1 MSETKDETKKKKIKK
16 SKKTVDKK
24 SDKKSESNYKKKLKS
39 YKANNRL
46 KNDKKEFG
54 CQEKKDIRNCSSM
67 KNRAPK
73 NNLCVNSN
81 KNSLHLSYK
90 NEGKENIAKNNSIK
104 VNKSDQYSYSSSK
117 KNKKKKISNKDFI
130 NSSIKKF
137 GHIYNKN
144 EEEFELDNAYNNNTV
159 IINQTY
165 NNSNNNINYN
175 NYNNIYND
183 KNVYYKKIYQ
193 NNSNQK
199 ENNRN
204 IINHIFP
211 QPNII
216 TNNITTITN
225 NIEDKNIF
233 NTNEKI
239 NNIET
244 SFNINNVMNNNLNI
258 IYNKDKNSERNI
270 SNSFCNI
277 Y

>member
-1 MSETKDETKKKKIKK
+1 
-16 SKKTVDKK
+16 
-24 SDKKSESNYKKKLKS
+24 
-39 YKANNRL
+39 
-46 KNDKKEFG
+46 
-54 CQEKKDIRNCSSM
+54 M
-67 KNRAPK
+67 KNRTPK
-73 NNLCVNSN
+73 NNICVSSN
-81 KNSLHLSYK
+81 KNSLNLASK
-90 NEGKENIAKNNSIK
+90 NEEKGNIEKNNSVK
-104 VNKSDQYSYSSSK
+104 VNKSDQNSSFSK
-117 KNKKKKISNKDFI
+117 KNKNKKIYKKDFI
-130 NSSIKKF
+130 NPSFQKF

-183 KNVYYKKIYQ
+183 KNLYYKKIYQ
-193 NNSNQK
+193 NNKNQNK
-199 ENNRN
+199 NNRN

-270 SNSFCNI
+270 NNSFCYI